1 MSKGEVLATG
11 SPAKLKEEYGT
22 GYRVNVKTNSETS
35 LEDVQLYINTNMAG
49 AKLLEHRQNWIKYI
63 VQGKISILLGLL
75 TAAKAQKIIDGFT
88 IDVSSLEDIFLE
100 ITNNAANSAAVDS
113 DFEPVISSKPSSEE
127 NDGKADIID
136 GEDDNVE
143 VYSDGDSTL
152 PCDDCS
158 EESSAVGQD
167 ATSVTEGECDI
178 DVGAHEMGPKHITSC

>member
-1 MSKGEVLATG
+1 MAECDSLCDTVSIMSKGEVLATG

-88 IDVSSLEDIFLE
+88 IDVTSLEDIFLD
-100 ITNNAANSAAVDS
+100 INNKTSDS
-113 DFEPVISSKPSSEE
+113 FGTDNPVIQAPIPAQEGADME
-127 NDGKADIID
+127 AVIDEDVPKAADYIPPP
-136 GEDDNVE
+136 N
-143 VYSDGDSTL
+143 L
-152 PCDDCS
+152 
-158 EESSAVGQD
+158 
-167 ATSVTEGECDI
+167 
-178 DVGAHEMGPKHITSC
+178 